1 MAAELRA
8 AIWDVDGVLVV
19 SAGAHYRAWLEV
31 LKDYGLAMSREQF
44 EQTFGMNNR
53 NLLRRLYGPRLE
65 PAQVDEI
72 AERKEAAYRRLIRGR
87 VHTLPGVR
95 DWLARLKEAG
105 WRQAVAS
112 SGPMANIAA
121 ILNELDL
128 WSDFDTVLTGAR
140 LTRSKPDPAIFLQ
153 AAGALGVPPSR
164 CVVVEDGTVGV
175 EAARRAGM
183 RSIAVTTTHPAEELE
198 AADLVVGR
206 LDELPADA
214 FERLVPW
221 GCSSSQVRC

>member
-19 SAGAHYRAWLEV
+19 SADAHYRAWLEV
-31 LKDYGLAMSREQF
+31 LQHYRLAMSREQF
-44 EQTFGMNNR
+44 EQTFGMNNH
-53 NLLRRLYGPRLE
+53 NLLRRLYGPRLS
-65 PAQVDEI
+65 PQQIDEI
-72 AERKEAAYRRLIRGR
+72 AERKEAAYRQLIRGR
-87 VHTLPGVR
+87 VRALPGVR
-95 DWLARLKEAG
+95 EWLSRLSAAG

-121 ILNELDL
+121 ILNELNL
-128 WSDFDTVLTGAR
+128 WLNFDAILTGAR
-140 LTRSKPDPAIFLQ
+140 LARSKPDPALFLQ

-164 CVVVEDGTVGV
+164 CVVIEDGTVGV

-206 LDELPADA
+206 LDELPADT
-214 FERLVPW
+214 FERLVPEE
-221 GCSSSQVRC
+221 